1 MSTSTDG
8 CGVGCELGC
17 GFALGIVI
25 VILLFGQ
32 CSARTLSKGWHEWIK
47 QEQQVKP

>member
-1 MSTSTDG
+1 MSEGNDG

-32 CSARTLSKGWHEWIK
+32 CSARILSKGWHEGFK
-47 QEQQVKP
+47 HEQQN